1 MSKTFILITGRTRA
15 QAAGLHKGGG
25 SPEHIEAT
33 SYAEISSE
41 VLAEMGLQPGDLI
54 SVQSPAGRIKAP
66 VRAAD
71 MPSNLM
77 FIPMGPAANALI
89 GPETYGTG
97 MPSSKGIRVEV
108 EPA

>member
-1 MSKTFILITGRTRA
+1 MNKTFILITGRTRA

-25 SPEHIEAT
+25 SPEHLEAT
-33 SYAEISSE
+33 SYAEMSKQ
-41 VLAEMGLQPGDLI
+41 VLAEMGLQPGDRI
-54 SVQSPAGRIKAP
+54 SVQSPAGRIEAP
-66 VRAAD
+66 VRGTD
-71 MPSNLM
+71 MPGDLV
-77 FIPMGPAANALI
+77 FIPMGPAANVLI

>member
-33 SYAEISSE
+33 SYAEMSSG

-54 SVQSPAGRIKAP
+54 SVQSTAGSIEAP
-66 VRAAD
+66 VRSAD
-71 MPSNLM
+71 MPSDLV